1 MTLAVKGDLVYLPQ
15 NTKCLNVHKPD
26 MTHHLDVPQHGIV
39 LGVDEQKDCYKI
51 LLHTKKPSPMVW
63 IKRSNCFEKRREND

>member
-15 NTKCLNVHKPD
+15 NTKCLNAYKPD

-39 LGVDEQKDCYKI
+39 LEVDEHKY
-51 LLHTKKPSPMVW
+51 
-63 IKRSNCFEKRREND
+63 